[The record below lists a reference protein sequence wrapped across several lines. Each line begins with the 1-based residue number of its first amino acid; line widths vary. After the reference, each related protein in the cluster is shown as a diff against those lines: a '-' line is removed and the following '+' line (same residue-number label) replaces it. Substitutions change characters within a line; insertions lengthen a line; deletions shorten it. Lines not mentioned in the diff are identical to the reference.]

1 MATLKN
7 ATPEP
12 ERLDPFPDLDNEETV
27 SAYAFDFCDED
38 AADDD
43 DCINSDFAREVLGLS
58 CVNGESGKR
67 A

>member
-1 MATLKN
+1 MAPLKN

-12 ERLDPFPDLDNEETV
+12 ERPDPCPDLDNEAV
-27 SAYAFDFCDED
+27 SAYAGDFWDED

-43 DCINSDFAREVLGLS
+43 DRINSDFAREVLGLS
-58 CVNGESGKR
+58 YVNGDSGTG